1 MRIALIS
8 LYDVENYAVRVLAN
22 YLRTAGQP
30 ALEVYFKDWK
40 NNAFVEPT
48 AVELEHL
55 AAGIRR
61 FEADIVGL
69 SLRASAYFTVC
80 RTIAE
85 YLRRELD
92 VPILLGGVHPTVK
105 PDETLEFA
113 DYVVRGE
120 AEEAT
125 LELLQR
131 LDAGKPAHDIPNICT
146 TLDGQ
151 PVIND
156 VRPLV
161 QDLSGIM
168 RRDFLHPDKLVIDG
182 RNRYRKDPIVQDPI
196 YLIACSRGC
205 PFRCSFCY
213 NSAIRDLVAGKGDY
227 YRLRPVDDVM
237 AELAEATRSYGN
249 LKRIRFDD
257 EVFPT
262 DRSWLE
268 AFLPRYRR
276 EIGLPFECF
285 LESRVVDR
293 SLLESMVEA
302 GLDVVYTGIQA
313 NDRVSRSLY
322 QREADNSV
330 VLRVAKLYKEFDLKA
345 RYHIMVDDPA
355 TGERDR
361 VALFELL
368 NSIPRPFQLY
378 LFSMTVMPGT
388 ELASRLLEEGEI
400 TDDQVE
406 GKATKTFQQYRVSL
420 EWTRDPEDLFW
431 VSMLTLVNKPW
442 MSPTTL
448 RRMFYSTWL
457 RQHPR
462 TVAQLAGVSNAVAMA
477 GRIPLAF
484 QQGEFGLRV
493 LRRFWTPEGWIT
505 A

>member
-22 YLRTAGQP
+22 YLRAAGQP
-30 ALEVYFKDWK
+30 TLEVFFKDWK
-40 NNAFVEPT
+40 NNAFVKPT
-48 AVELEHL
+48 PVELEHL

-61 FEADIVGL
+61 YEADIVGL
-69 SLRASAYFTVC
+69 SLRASAYFSVC
-80 RTIAE
+80 RDIAE
-85 YLRRELD
+85 YLRRELG
-92 VPILLGGVHPTVK
+92 VPILLGGVHPTVR

-125 LELLQR
+125 LDLLRR
-131 LDAGKPAHDIPNICT
+131 LEAGQPTHDIPNICT
-146 TLDGQ
+146 THEGRA
-151 PVIND
+151 IHND

-161 QDLSGIM
+161 QDLSLIM
-168 RRDFLHPDKLVIDG
+168 RRDFRHPDKLVIDG
-182 RNRYRKDPIVQDPI
+182 KNRYRKDPILDDPI

-205 PFRCSFCY
+205 PFRCAFCY
-213 NSAIRDLVAGKGDY
+213 NSAIRDLVAGKGSY
-227 YRLRPVDDVM
+227 YRLRPVDDVLG
-237 AELAEATRSYGN
+237 ELVDARRSFGQ

-262 DRSWLE
+262 DRAWLE
-268 AFLPRYRR
+268 EFLPRYRR
-276 EIGLPFECF
+276 EIGLPFESF

-293 SLLESMVEA
+293 ELLQRMIEA

-313 NDRVSRSLY
+313 NDRVSRALY
-322 QREADNSV
+322 EREADNSV
-330 VLRVAKLYKEFDLKA
+330 VLRVARLYHEFGVRA
-345 RYHIMVDDPA
+345 RYHVMVDDPS
-355 TGERDR
+355 TGEDDR

-368 NSIPRPFQLY
+368 LSIPRPYQLY

-388 ELASRLLEEGEI
+388 ELAKRLLNEGQI

-406 GKATKTFQQYRVSL
+406 GRATKTFQQYRVSL
-420 EWTRDPEDLFW
+420 EWSRKPEDLFW

-442 MSPTTL
+442 LSPATL
-448 RRMFYSTWL
+448 RRMFYSERL
-457 RQHPR
+457 RKRPR
-462 TVAQLAGVSNAVAMA
+462 AVARMAGVSNAIAMA

-484 QQGEFGLRV
+484 QQGEVGLRV
-493 LRRFWTPEGWIT
+493 LRRFWTPDGWIT